1 MIIDTHVPDGAL
13 YDAHAVI
20 AVEAIAATVGNEYR
34 RKFPHQLGAGGLVIL
49 IDHRAL
55 DRDCLVRSLK
65 ASNPEVD
72 ICGVGSL
79 DEWLAVSDGET
90 PSAIVLALHNR
101 SVRDE
106 QSCALIRD
114 IRARMPRSPIVV
126 VADTDDLAQMLKALE
141 CGAQGFIPSSVGIEV
156 ASEAI
161 RLACA
166 GGEFL
171 PASGVLA
178 MRDMIESMM
187 RDSSGPNG
195 MFTPREAEVVE
206 ELRRGKANKIIAY
219 ELDLCQ
225 STVKVHIRNIM
236 KKVGA
241 TNRTEVAYKLRE
253 MQRP

>member
-1 MIIDTHVPDGAL
+1 MIIDAHGLGETL
-13 YDAHAVI
+13 YDTHPAAAI
-20 AVEAIAATVGNEYR
+20 EGIAAPIGNVSGRHFSHHVGDSG
-34 RKFPHQLGAGGLVIL
+34 PVML
-49 IDHRAL
+49 IDHRVL
-55 DRDCLVRSLK
+55 DRDCLVRSFR
-65 ASNPEVD
+65 AGNPDLD

-79 DEWLAVSDGET
+79 DEWFAISDGET
-90 PSAIVLALHNR
+90 PSAIVLNLHNR

-106 QSCALIRD
+106 HSCALIRD
-114 IRARMPRSPIVV
+114 VCARMPRCPVVV
-126 VADTDDLAQMLKALE
+126 VADTDELAQMLKALE

-161 RLACA
+161 RLARA
-166 GGEFL
+166 GGVFL

-178 MRDMIESMM
+178 MRDVIESMICD
-187 RDSSGPNG
+187 RSGPNG

-219 ELDLCQ
+219 DLNLCQ

-253 MQRP
+253 LQRA

>member
-1 MIIDTHVPDGAL
+1 MIVDTQLMDGAWQ
-13 YDAHAVI
+13 DARTATAI
-20 AVEAIAATVGNEYR
+20 EAIMAPIGNAANRYLRPLPEESGVV
-34 RKFPHQLGAGGLVIL
+34 LL

-55 DRDCLVRSLK
+55 NRDCLLRSLK
-65 ASNPEVD
+65 ASNAD
-72 ICGVGSL
+72 IDIRGVGSL
-79 DEWLAVSDGET
+79 DEWLAVSDQET
-90 PSAIVLALHNR
+90 TSVIVLTLHDR

-106 QSCALIRD
+106 HCCALIRD
-114 IRARMPRSPIVV
+114 IRARMPGCPLVV

-161 RLACA
+161 RLARA
-166 GGEFL
+166 GGVFL

-178 MRDMIESMM
+178 MRDVIESMM
-187 RDSSGPNG
+187 RDNSGPNG

-253 MQRP
+253 MQRV

>member
-1 MIIDTHVPDGAL
+1 MIIDAQGLNETL
-13 YDAHAVI
+13 YDRHP
-20 AVEAIAATVGNEYR
+20 IAAIEGLAALDRNESR
-34 RKFPHQLGAGGLVIL
+34 TQIRHRAGAGSPVIL
-49 IDHRAL
+49 IDNRML

-65 ASNPEVD
+65 SCNPDVD

-79 DEWLAVSDGET
+79 DEWLAIGNGET
-90 PSAIVLALHNR
+90 PSAIVLTLHNR

-106 QSCALIRD
+106 YSCALIRD
-114 IRARMPRSPIVV
+114 ICARMPGSPVVV
-126 VADTDDLAQMLKALE
+126 VADTDDLAQMMKALE

-161 RLACA
+161 RLASV
-166 GGEFL
+166 GGVFL

-178 MRDMIESMM
+178 MCDVIESMIS
-187 RDSSGPNG
+187 DKSGHNG

-206 ELRRGKANKIIAY
+206 GLRRGKANKIIAY
-219 ELDLCQ
+219 ELNLCQ

-253 MQRP
+253 LQRA

>member
-1 MIIDTHVPDGAL
+1 MIIDAQGLSETF
-13 YDAHAVI
+13 YDLHPAA
-20 AVEAIAATVGNEYR
+20 ANEGIAATAGDEAR
-34 RKFPHQLGAGGLVIL
+34 PRLRHQAGDGSPVIL
-49 IDHRAL
+49 IDHRVL

-65 ASNPEVD
+65 ASNPDLD
-72 ICGVGSL
+72 ICGAGSL
-79 DEWLAVSDGET
+79 DEWLAIGKGET
-90 PSAIVLALHNR
+90 PSAIVLNLHNR

-106 QSCALIRD
+106 HSCALIRD
-114 IRARMPRSPIVV
+114 ICARMPGSPVVV
-126 VADTDDLAQMLKALE
+126 VADTDELAQMLKALE

-161 RLACA
+161 RLARA
-166 GGEFL
+166 GGVFL

-178 MRDMIESMM
+178 MGDMIESIMC
-187 RDSSGPNG
+187 DKSGTNG

-219 ELDLCQ
+219 DLNLCQ

-253 MQRP
+253 LQRA

>member
-1 MIIDTHVPDGAL
+1 MIIDAHIPDEVL
-13 YDAHAVI
+13 YDAHAVTVI
-20 AVEAIAATVGNEYR
+20 DAIEASAGDVSA
-34 RKFPHQLGAGGLVIL
+34 RKFPRQLGESRLVIL

-65 ASNPEVD
+65 ASNPDVE
-72 ICGVGSL
+72 IRGVGSL
-79 DEWLAVSDGET
+79 EEWLAMSEGET
-90 PSAIVLALHNR
+90 PSAIVLTLHNR

-106 QSCALIRD
+106 YSCALIRS
-114 IRARMPRSPIVV
+114 ICARMPRSPVVV
-126 VADTDDLAQMLKALE
+126 VADTDELAQMLKALE

-166 GGEFL
+166 GGVFL

-178 MRDMIESMM
+178 MRDVIESMT
-187 RDSSGPNG
+187 RDASGPNG

-219 ELDLCQ
+219 ELNLCQ

-253 MQRP
+253 LQRA